1 VLGYTQ
7 LTRSE
12 PEVTLSKAVAVVT
25 GGAGFIGAHLAG
37 RLDAE
42 GYSVR
47 VLDDLS
53 TGDPANLASLGP
65 EVDVVEGSVL
75 DGRVLDETLRGARVV
90 FHEAAVPSVGRS
102 MANPLRSHEANATG
116 TIRLLEAAR
125 GAGVHRVVYA
135 SSSSVY
141 GGAHPLPVHEE
152 LDPRP
157 VSPYAV
163 SKLSGEYYCR
173 CYFAAFGLPTVS
185 LRYFNVFG
193 PRQSFSSDYAAVI
206 PRFARSLL
214 RGEPITVFGDGEQS
228 RDFTY
233 IDNVVEANLL
243 AATAAEPAHGRVFNV
258 ASGTRF
264 SLNEVVR
271 MLTELTGAEDA
282 EIRFADPRPGDVR
295 HSQADISAAT
305 SLLGYSVV
313 VPFED
318 GLKLT
323 LDWVDSQA

>member
-1 VLGYTQ
+1 MSLY
-7 LTRSE
+7 LI
-12 PEVTLSKAVAVVT
+12 T
-25 GGAGFIGAHLAG
+25 GIAGFIGSSIARELLRRG
-37 RLDAE
+37 E
-42 GYSVR
+42 TVR
-47 VLDDLS
+47 GIDNFS
-53 TGDPANLASLGP
+53 TGKPENLAEIRSRIDFRELDLLDFGGVANACRG
-65 EVDVVEGSVL
+65 VDYVL
-75 DGRVLDETLRGARVV
+75 
-90 FHEAAVPSVGRS
+90 HQAAIPSVPRS
-102 MANPLRSHEANATG
+102 VANPIESNRANVDG
-116 TIRLLEAAR
+116 TLNLLVAAR
-125 GAGVHRVVYA
+125 DAKAKRVVYA

>member
-1 VLGYTQ
+1 M
-7 LTRSE
+7 
-12 PEVTLSKAVAVVT
+12 SKPVAVVT
-25 GGAGFIGAHLAG
+25 GGAGFIGSHLAS
-37 RLDAE
+37 RLEAE
-42 GYSVR
+42 SYAVR

-53 TGDPANLASLGP
+53 TGDPANLAALSP
-65 EVDVVEGSVL
+65 EIDTIDGSVL
-75 DGRVLDETLRGARVV
+75 DDEVLRKTLRGARFV

-102 MANPLRSHEANATG
+102 IAQPQRSHQANVTG
-116 TIRLLEAAR
+116 TLLLLEAAR
-125 GAGVHRVVYA
+125 KAQVERVVYA

-141 GGAHPLPVHEE
+141 GGAHPLPVREDLE
-152 LDPRP
+152 PRP

-163 SKLSGEYYCR
+163 TKLSGEYYCR
-173 CYFAAFGLPTVS
+173 CYWATFGLPTVS

-193 PRQSFSSDYAAVI
+193 PRQSFSSEYAAVI
-206 PRFARSLL
+206 PRFARALL
-214 RGEPITVFGDGEQS
+214 HEEPITIYGDGEQS

-243 AATAAEPAHGRVFNV
+243 AATAEGPAIGRVFNV

-264 SLNEVVR
+264 ALNEVLR
-271 MLTELTGAEDA
+271 MLSELTGTVGARVVFEPA
-282 EIRFADPRPGDVR
+282 RQGDVR
-295 HSQADISAAT
+295 HSQADISSAT

-323 LDWVDSQA
+323 LDWIDSQP

>member
-1 VLGYTQ
+1 
-7 LTRSE
+7 
-12 PEVTLSKAVAVVT
+12 LSKSVAVVT
-25 GGAGFIGAHLAG
+25 GGAGFIGSHLAA
-37 RLDAE
+37 RLDAD

-53 TGDPANLASLGP
+53 TGDAANLAALGSA
-65 EVDVVEGSVL
+65 VDVVEGSLL
-75 DGRVLDETLRGARVV
+75 DDRALEETLRGARFL
-90 FHEAAVPSVGRS
+90 FHQAAVPSVGRS
-102 MANPLRSHEANATG
+102 MANPLRSHEANVTG

-125 GAGVHRVVYA
+125 AASVERVVYA

-141 GGAHPLPVHEE
+141 GGAHPLPVREDLE
-152 LDPRP
+152 PRP

-173 CYFAAFGLPTVS
+173 CYFSAFGLQTVC

-193 PRQSFSSDYAAVI
+193 PRQSFTSDYAAVI
-206 PRFARSLL
+206 PRFARALL
-214 RGEPITVFGDGEQS
+214 RGEPITIFGDGEQS

-243 AATAAEPAHGRVFNV
+243 AAAASEPAHGRVFNV

-271 MLTELTGAEDA
+271 MLSELTGAVDPQIDFA
-282 EIRFADPRPGDVR
+282 EPRAGDVR

-305 SLLGYSVV
+305 SFLGYSVV

-323 LDWVDSQA
+323 LDWVDSQP

>member
-1 VLGYTQ
+1 
-7 LTRSE
+7 
-12 PEVTLSKAVAVVT
+12 LSKAVAVVT
-25 GGAGFIGAHLAG
+25 GGAGFIGSHLAG
-37 RLDAE
+37 RLDAD
-42 GYSVR
+42 GCSVR
-47 VLDDLS
+47 VIDDLS
-53 TGDPANLASLGP
+53 TGDPANLTALGP
-65 EVDVVEGSVL
+65 AVDVVEGSVL
-75 DGRVLDETLRGARVV
+75 DRRVLDETLRGARFV
-90 FHEAAVPSVGRS
+90 FHQAAVPSVGRS
-102 MANPLRSHEANATG
+102 MANPLRTHEANVTG
-116 TIRLLEAAR
+116 TISLLEAAR
-125 GAGVHRVVYA
+125 EAGVERVVYA

-141 GGAHPLPVHEE
+141 GGAHPLPVREDLE
-152 LDPRP
+152 PRP

-173 CYFAAFGLPTVS
+173 CYFASYGLPTVS

-193 PRQSFSSDYAAVI
+193 PRQSFTSDYAAVI
-206 PRFARSLL
+206 PRFARALL
-214 RGEPITVFGDGEQS
+214 RNEPLTVYGDGDQS

-243 AATAAEPAHGRVFNV
+243 AASAPDPALGRVFNV

-264 SLNEVVR
+264 SLNDVVR

-282 EIRFADPRPGDVR
+282 DVRFAEPRPGDVR

-305 SLLGYSVV
+305 STLGYSVV

-323 LDWVDSQA
+323 LDWVDSQV